1 MLYNIRKIRQENCM
15 TQDELAKKANI
26 SRATIIKLE
35 SGEEMEVKIS
45 TLEALANALNC
56 SVSACLMQQMSSI
69 LDKNRRRG
77 AGGREVMK

>member
-26 SRATIIKLE
+26 SRATIINLE

-45 TLEALANALNC
+45 TLEALAHALNC
-56 SVSACLMQQMSSI
+56 SVSAFLMQ
-69 LDKNRRRG
+69 
-77 AGGREVMK
+77 

>member
-1 MLYNIRKIRQENCM
+1 MLYNIRAIREENNM
-15 TQDELAKKANI
+15 TQNELAKKANI

-56 SVSACLMQQMSSI
+56 PVSAFFVTL
-69 LDKNRRRG
+69 N
-77 AGGREVMK
+77 V

>member
-35 SGEEMEVKIS
+35 TGEEMEVKIS

-56 SVSACLMQQMSSI
+56 SVSTFLMQ
-69 LDKNRRRG
+69 
-77 AGGREVMK
+77 

>member
-45 TLEALANALNC
+45 TLEALAN
-56 SVSACLMQQMSSI
+56 V
-69 LDKNRRRG
+69 
-77 AGGREVMK
+77 

>member
-1 MLYNIRKIRQENCM
+1 MLYNIRAIREENNM
-15 TQDELAKKANI
+15 TQHELAKKANI

-56 SVSACLMQQMSSI
+56 PVSAFL
-69 LDKNRRRG
+69 LH
-77 AGGREVMK
+77 

>member
-56 SVSACLMQQMSSI
+56 SVSAFLMQQMSSI
-69 LDKNRRRG
+69 LDKNRQRG
-77 AGGREVMK
+77 AGGVEVTK

>member
-45 TLEALANALNC
+45 TLASPAWARPLWSKAWP
-56 SVSACLMQQMSSI
+56 
-69 LDKNRRRG
+69 RRSKPATCR
-77 AGGREVMK
+77 KP